1 MKTGWKQALLG
12 AAAVLLSG
20 ISAGSTLML
29 NGAGSTFAYPLYSRW
44 FADYARSHPGVQ
56 VNYASVG
63 SGAGIRQLLAR
74 TVDFGASDAPMSDEE
89 LARAGFPILHF
100 PTALGAVVPLYNLPG
115 VQTELR
121 FTPQALA
128 GIYLGKITWWDDPV
142 IAGANPGVRLPHQTI
157 VVVHR
162 SDGSGTTYCW
172 TDYLSK
178 VSPEWRQ
185 RVGRGTSV
193 NWPVGLGAKGNEGV
207 TGLVRQTPYALG
219 YVELLYALQ
228 NRLGYGSVQNAAGQF
243 IRATLQSVTAAAAAV
258 PVPPDFRVSI
268 TQPGPSART
277 AYPISTYT
285 WILVPQHI
293 EDTQRRQAMVD
304 LLRWCL
310 TEGQKE
316 TAALNYAPL
325 PAAVAAAELKQL
337 NKLR

>member
-12 AAAVLLSG
+12 VAAVMLSG

-29 NGAGSTFAYPLYSRW
+29 NGAGSTLAYPLYSRW

-56 VNYASVG
+56 INYASVG
-63 SGAGIRQLLAR
+63 SGAGIRQLLAH

-100 PTALGAVVPLYNLPG
+100 PTALGAVVPFYNLPG
-115 VQTELR
+115 IQAELR

-142 IAGANPGVRLPHQTI
+142 IARDNPGVRLPHQTI

-193 NWPVGLGAKGNEGV
+193 KWPVGLGAKGNEGV
-207 TGLVRQTPYALG
+207 TGLVRQTPYAFG

-293 EDTQRRQAMVD
+293 EDAQRRQAMVD

-316 TAALNYAPL
+316 TAALGYAPL

-337 NKLR
+337 ALLR

>member
-63 SGAGIRQLLAR
+63 SGAGIRQLLAH

-325 PAAVAAAELKQL
+325 PPAVAAAELKQL
-337 NKLR
+337 NTLR

>member
-1 MKTGWKQALLG
+1 MKTGWKQALFG
-12 AAAVLLSG
+12 VAAVMLSG

-29 NGAGSTFAYPLYSRW
+29 NGAGSTLAYPLYSRW

-56 VNYASVG
+56 INYASVG
-63 SGAGIRQLLAR
+63 SGAGIRQLLAH

-100 PTALGAVVPLYNLPG
+100 PTALGAVVPFYNLPG
-115 VQTELR
+115 IQAELR

-142 IAGANPGVRLPHQTI
+142 IARDNPGVRLPHQTI

-193 NWPVGLGAKGNEGV
+193 KWPVGLGAKGNEGV
-207 TGLVRQTPYALG
+207 TGLVRQTPYAFG

-293 EDTQRRQAMVD
+293 EDAQRRQAMVD

-316 TAALNYAPL
+316 TAALGYAPL

-337 NKLR
+337 NTLR

>member
-1 MKTGWKQALLG
+1 
-12 AAAVLLSG
+12 
-20 ISAGSTLML
+20 
-29 NGAGSTFAYPLYSRW
+29 
-44 FADYARSHPGVQ
+44 
-56 VNYASVG
+56 
-63 SGAGIRQLLAR
+63 
-74 TVDFGASDAPMSDEE
+74 MSDEE

-100 PTALGAVVPLYNLPG
+100 PTALGAVVPFYNLPG
-115 VQTELR
+115 IQAELR

-142 IAGANPGVRLPHQTI
+142 IARDNPGVRLPHQTI

-193 NWPVGLGAKGNEGV
+193 KWPVGLGAKGNEGV
-207 TGLVRQTPYALG
+207 TGLVRQTPYAFG

-293 EDTQRRQAMVD
+293 EDAQRRQAMVD

-316 TAALNYAPL
+316 TAALGYAPL

-337 NKLR
+337 NTLR

>member
-1 MKTGWKQALLG
+1 MKTGWKQALFG
-12 AAAVLLSG
+12 VAAVMLSG

-29 NGAGSTFAYPLYSRW
+29 NGAGSTLAYPLYSRW

-56 VNYASVG
+56 INYASVG
-63 SGAGIRQLLAR
+63 SGAGIRQLLAH

-100 PTALGAVVPLYNLPG
+100 PTALGAVVPFYNLPG
-115 VQTELR
+115 IQAELR
-121 FTPQALA
+121 FRPQALA

-142 IAGANPGVRLPHQTI
+142 IARDNPGVRLPHQTI

-193 NWPVGLGAKGNEGV
+193 KWPVGLGAKGNEGV
-207 TGLVRQTPYALG
+207 TGLVRQTPYAFG

-293 EDTQRRQAMVD
+293 EDAQRRQAMVD

-316 TAALNYAPL
+316 TAALGYAPL

-337 NKLR
+337 NTLR